1 MVPGRRRGLPT
12 MARMVATYA
21 EHGVSS
27 PDSGELVRIRERL
40 VRPLPDNGWRG
51 WLLPLAVMAVGALLR
66 FWQLGRPKGVVFDE
80 VYYEHDAWSLLHHG
94 VELDKN
100 SGDKTAG
107 FIVHPPVGK
116 WMIAIGEAI
125 FGHNSFGWRFAAAI
139 VGSLAILMVARIGRR
154 LFRSTF
160 LGCVA
165 GLLLTFDGLEF
176 VQSRVA
182 MLDIFLM
189 FWVLAAFGCLVV
201 DRDDGRR
208 RVVAKLDEIR
218 AATGRGPWLG
228 FRPWRL
234 ACAVCLGLAVATKWD
249 GLFWIPVFVVLGVFW
264 DAGARRVAGARYAF
278 DDAVGVDMLPWLAVF
293 IVVPL
298 VVYVVSWTGW
308 FLSDG
313 QHAYDHD
320 RYVHAGQS
328 WLAHDIAVF
337 HGWLTY
343 HREMYHF
350 HSTLDSAHPYLSR
363 PAGWLLLVRPVAYF
377 YASPHGCGADACS
390 QEVLGVGTP
399 ALWWATIPAL
409 VLTLWRWVA
418 RRDWRAAAL
427 IVTFLAGY
435 LPWFYEDAHHRTMF
449 LFYMLPVVPFMAL
462 IVAMTLGSF
471 LGNPWQE
478 RRRIFASI
486 AVGAYLIV
494 VIANFAWLRPVLAGD
509 VITYDQWHHRMLF
522 TTCDPAK
529 HRNEHHENAPCWI

>member
-1 MVPGRRRGLPT
+1 MTR
-12 MARMVATYA
+12 MAATYA
-21 EHGVSS
+21 ERGVSS
-27 PDSGELVRIRERL
+27 PDAGELARIRDRL
-40 VRPLPDNGWRG
+40 VRPLPTDRLWG
-51 WLLPLAVMAVGALLR
+51 WLLPLAVTAVAALLR
-66 FWQLGRPKGVVFDE
+66 FWHLGRPKGVVFDE

-100 SGDKTAG
+100 SHDQTAG

-116 WMIAIGEAI
+116 WMIAAGEAL
-125 FGHNSFGWRFAAAI
+125 FGHNSVGWRFSAAV
-139 VGSLAILMVARIGRR
+139 VGTLAILLVARIGRR

-189 FWVLAAFGCLVV
+189 FWVLTAFGCLVL

-208 RVVAKLDEIR
+208 RLAERIHAPIGDSL
-218 AATGRGPWLG
+218 GPWLG
-228 FRPWRL
+228 VRPWRI
-234 ACAVCLGLAVATKWD
+234 ACAVCLGLAMATKWD
-249 GLFWIPVFVVLGVFW
+249 GIFWVPVFLVLMLFW
-264 DAGARRVAGARYAF
+264 DAGARRVGGARHPFGGAIVVDELAAGALF
-278 DDAVGVDMLPWLAVF
+278 V
-293 IVVPL
+293 VVPL

-328 WLAHDIAVF
+328 WLAHDWAVF
-337 HGWLTY
+337 RGWLTY
-343 HREMYHF
+343 HHEIYHF
-350 HSTLDSAHPYLSR
+350 HSTLNSAHPYLSR
-363 PAGWLLLVRPVAYF
+363 PAGWLLLIRPVAYF
-377 YASPHGCGADACS
+377 YASPSGCGSSSCS

-399 ALWWATIPAL
+399 ALWYASIPAL
-409 VLTLWRWVA
+409 VFTAWRWVS

-427 IVTFLAGY
+427 VVTFLAGY

-449 LFYMLPVVPFMAL
+449 LFYLLPAVPFMAL
-462 IVAMTLGSF
+462 MVTMTLGSIM
-471 LGNPWQE
+471 GEPWQE
-478 RRRIFASI
+478 TRRIVASI
-486 AVGAYLIV
+486 AIGAYCVL
-494 VIANFAWLRPVLAGD
+494 VIANFAWLRPVLSGD
-509 VITYDQWHHRMLF
+509 VITYNQWHHRMMF